1 MMCFAAMP
9 VAYDFL
15 VRFVH
20 EIRYVYFGLEFFGGA
35 FAVGSGEHEAPN

>member
-1 MMCFAAMP
+1 MCFAAMP

-35 FAVGSGEHEAPN
+35 FAAGSGEHEAPN